1 MAAKRICHGQFPT
14 DVSPIRSRGAARGER
29 QLVLEVRKT
38 IDFYRATA
46 PVEKLSRVVLSGG
59 AYQAVGLVD
68 LLASEFGAPVDVF
81 DPFRRVARPS
91 RGLAPTWPVRP
102 MPSPSGWPCVK
113 KGTGNDQSQ
122 PAGDHRRAAP
132 PREWLPRNQ
141 RSTLWG
147 LGMLLLS
154 AAAAGG
160 WWYVL
165 HHQRTALDTRIA
177 ASEAELDRLK
187 AASKLVDQLTARK
200 NELTD
205 RLALIDRL
213 RDSKRGPVDLLQT
226 LSSSVPDGLWLLEMK
241 QSSTGVQVDGR
252 AMSLTAVTDFAER
265 MQNSGLFKHPVEI
278 LTTSTEVVEETNVV
292 HFTIKAEPNP
302 PATATATPAA
312 TPAAPPAAPAP
323 AGSSRSGA

>member
-1 MAAKRICHGQFPT
+1 MIK
-14 DVSPIRSRGAARGER
+14 VN
-29 QLVLEVRKT
+29 
-38 IDFYRATA
+38 
-46 PVEKLSRVVLSGG
+46 
-59 AYQAVGLVD
+59 
-68 LLASEFGAPVDVF
+68 LLA
-81 DPFRRVARPS
+81 
-91 RGLAPTWPVRP
+91 T
-102 MPSPSGWPCVK
+102 
-113 KGTGNDQSQ
+113 T
-122 PAGDHRRAAP
+122 AGAAP

>member
-1 MAAKRICHGQFPT
+1 MIK
-14 DVSPIRSRGAARGER
+14 VN
-29 QLVLEVRKT
+29 
-38 IDFYRATA
+38 
-46 PVEKLSRVVLSGG
+46 
-59 AYQAVGLVD
+59 
-68 LLASEFGAPVDVF
+68 LLA
-81 DPFRRVARPS
+81 
-91 RGLAPTWPVRP
+91 T
-102 MPSPSGWPCVK
+102 
-113 KGTGNDQSQ
+113 T
-122 PAGDHRRAAP
+122 AGAAP

-213 RDSKRGPVDLLQT
+213 QT

-302 PATATATPAA
+302 PATAKATPAA